1 VRFLVARAEEIGR
14 SSLEDAPPTACV
26 GPITAEVARSAG
38 FSVVLVP
45 SDRRDAG
52 GLLEAVS
59 KHWPPRGRRF
69 LLPQAEAARPVLAE
83 GLREGGASVDAVT
96 VYRTLAAEVDAD
108 ALREQL
114 CGRRLDAI
122 TFTSP
127 STAEH
132 FAALLDEES
141 LKAAAD
147 CTVAAIGPVTAD
159 ALRRLGLVPD
169 WVPDEPT
176 VRALVEG
183 LVVRM
188 GREPEGG
195 ER

>member
-1 VRFLVARAEEIGR
+1 
-14 SSLEDAPPTACV
+14 
-26 GPITAEVARSAG
+26 
-38 FSVVLVP
+38 
-45 SDRRDAG
+45 
-52 GLLEAVS
+52 
-59 KHWPPRGRRF
+59 
-69 LLPQAEAARPVLAE
+69 LLPQAEAARRVLAE
-83 GLREGGASVDAVT
+83 GLREGGASVDALT
-96 VYRTLAAEVDAD
+96 VYRTLAGEVDAE

-114 CGRRLDAI
+114 RGRRLDAI

-132 FAALLDEES
+132 FASLLDEES

-159 ALRRLGLVPD
+159 ALRRLGLAPD
-169 WVPDEPT
+169 WVPDDPT

-183 LVVRM
+183 LVARV
-188 GREPEGG
+188 GRKAEGD

>member
-1 VRFLVARAEEIGR
+1 
-14 SSLEDAPPTACV
+14 V
-26 GPITAEVARSAG
+26 GPITAEAARRAG
-38 FSVVLVP
+38 FSVALVP
-45 SDRRDAG
+45 SDRRDAA

-69 LLPQAEAARPVLAE
+69 LLPQAEAARPVLAK
-83 GLREGGASVDAVT
+83 GLREGGASVDEVT

-114 CGRRLDAI
+114 CGHRLDAL

-127 STAEH
+127 STAEN
-132 FAALLDEES
+132 FVALLNEES

-159 ALRRLGLVPD
+159 ALRRLGLAPD

-188 GREPEGG
+188 GREPEGD

>member
-1 VRFLVARAEEIGR
+1 
-14 SSLEDAPPTACV
+14 V
-26 GPITAEVARSAG
+26 GPITAEAARRAG
-38 FSVVLVP
+38 FAVALVP

-83 GLREGGASVDAVT
+83 GLREGGARVDQLT
-96 VYRTLAAEVDAD
+96 VYRTLAAKVDAD
-108 ALREQL
+108 ALRGQL
-114 CGRRLDAI
+114 RDHRLDAI

-141 LKAAAD
+141 RKAAAD

-159 ALRRLGLVPD
+159 ALRRLGLAPD

-176 VRALVEG
+176 VRALIEG
-183 LVVRM
+183 LAVRI
-188 GREPEGG
+188 GREPAGD

>member
-1 VRFLVARAEEIGR
+1 
-14 SSLEDAPPTACV
+14 
-26 GPITAEVARSAG
+26 
-38 FSVVLVP
+38 
-45 SDRRDAG
+45 
-52 GLLEAVS
+52 
-59 KHWPPRGRRF
+59 
-69 LLPQAEAARPVLAE
+69 VLAE

>member
-1 VRFLVARAEEIGR
+1 
-14 SSLEDAPPTACV
+14 
-26 GPITAEVARSAG
+26 
-38 FSVVLVP
+38 
-45 SDRRDAG
+45 
-52 GLLEAVS
+52 
-59 KHWPPRGRRF
+59 
-69 LLPQAEAARPVLAE
+69 
-83 GLREGGASVDAVT
+83 VT

-108 ALREQL
+108 TLREQL

-127 STAEH
+127 STAEY
-132 FAALLDEES
+132 FVALLNEES

-159 ALRRLGLVPD
+159 ALRRLGLVPN
-169 WVPDEPT
+169 WVPNEPT

-183 LVVRM
+183 LVGRM
-188 GREPEGG
+188 GREPEGD